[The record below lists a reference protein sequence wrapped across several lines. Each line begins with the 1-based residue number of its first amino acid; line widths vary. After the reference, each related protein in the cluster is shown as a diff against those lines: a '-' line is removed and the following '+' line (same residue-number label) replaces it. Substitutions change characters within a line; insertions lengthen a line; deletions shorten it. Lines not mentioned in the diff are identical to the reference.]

1 MNSILYTGIMVVLW
15 ILNLFNGT
23 GLGSAFQTTER
34 ARLLIYLIFLIIV
47 ITNAKKNIKP
57 IYYLIIAMPFFFIA
71 VSYLKGYNY
80 MGLHYVSSLMLV
92 YILSKLRVNVNAVRL
107 TGIAYAVMGM
117 AVLVIYDFGSLL
129 SGWNGNSIGMIGLY
143 SYLVFLIPLYNV
155 KSLSSKIIIIA
166 VTVLYA
172 FLIGPTDSR
181 SCILFA
187 IIGVLFA
194 LSILP
199 RRLIIRT
206 DRRYYL
212 WLLIPLFVAIFVIIV
227 SKGPYMDAI
236 NIWSYTNFEKPIFNG
251 RDKIWEM
258 GFQKFY
264 ADFIMGSGNLN
275 AYNWHNCVIHCLTSY
290 GIIGFIL
297 WIVSFKNILSI
308 GRPWIND
315 IIVQGCII
323 TFIIIYLQQSVEL
336 GLISE
341 SPNLLPYVIL
351 GMMLGRVKEL
361 NIKNE
366 KASVEQAYEKDN
378 GNNTD
383 LQCGGAS

>member
-1 MNSILYTGIMVVLW
+1 MNSIIYTVIMVVLW

-34 ARLLIYLIFLIIV
+34 ARLLIYFIFFIIV
-47 ITNAKKNIKP
+47 ITNARRNIKL
-57 IYYLIIAMPFFFIA
+57 IYYPIIGMSLFFMA
-71 VSYLKGYNY
+71 LSYLKGYNY
-80 MGLHYVSSLMLV
+80 MGLHYVSSFMLV
-92 YILSKLRVNVNAVRL
+92 YILSKLRVNFKAVRL

-117 AVLVIYDFGSLL
+117 LVLFIYDFGSLL

-143 SYLVFLIPLYNV
+143 SYLVFLIPLYDV
-155 KSLSSKIIIIA
+155 KSFNSKIVIIA
-166 VTVLYA
+166 ITALYA

-181 SCILFA
+181 SSILFA
-187 IIGVLFA
+187 ILGVLFA

-199 RRLIIRT
+199 RRLITGT

-227 SKGPYMDAI
+227 SKGPYMDAL
-236 NIWSYTNFEKPIFNG
+236 NLWSIEKFDKYIFNG
-251 RDKIWEM
+251 RDEIWEM
-258 GFQKFY
+258 GFKKFF
-264 ADFIMGSGNLN
+264 ASFFMGSGNLS
-275 AYNWHNCVIHCLTSY
+275 AANWHNCVVACLTSY

-297 WIVSFKNILSI
+297 WIVSFKNILSM

-315 IIVQGCII
+315 IIVHGCII

-336 GLISE
+336 GLIME
-341 SPNLLPYVIL
+341 SPNLLPYIIL

-361 NIKNE
+361 NTKSK
-366 KASVEQAYEKDN
+366 KASVEQDYEKDN

-383 LQCGGAS
+383 LQCGEAS

>member
-1 MNSILYTGIMVVLW
+1 MSSIIYTVIMVVLW

-34 ARLLIYLIFLIIV
+34 ARLLIYIIFFIIV
-47 ITNAKKNIKP
+47 IINAKKNIKP
-57 IYYLIIAMPFFFIA
+57 IYYPIIGMSFFFIF
-71 VSYLKGYNY
+71 VSFLKGYNY
-80 MGLHYVSSLMLV
+80 MGLHYISSFMLIF
-92 YILSKLRVNVNAVRL
+92 ILSKLRVNVKAVRL

-117 AVLVIYDFGSLL
+117 AILIIYDFGSLL

-143 SYLVFLIPLYNV
+143 SYLVFLIPFYDV
-155 KSLSSKIIIIA
+155 KGFYSKIVIIA
-166 VTVLYA
+166 ITALYA

-181 SCILFA
+181 SSVLFA
-187 IIGVLFA
+187 IVGVLFA

-199 RRLIIRT
+199 RRLIT
-206 DRRYYL
+206 GTNRRFVL
-212 WLLIPLFVAIFVIIV
+212 CFLIPLFVAIFVIIV

-236 NIWSYTNFEKPIFNG
+236 NMWSYTNFEKPIFNG
-251 RDKIWEM
+251 RDEIWEM
-258 GFQKFY
+258 GFQKFF
-264 ADFIMGSGNLN
+264 DSFLMGSGNLN
-275 AYNWHNCVIHCLTSY
+275 AYNWHNCVISCLTSY

-366 KASVEQAYEKDN
+366 KIRVEQAYEKNN
-378 GNNTD
+378 GYNTD
-383 LQCGGAS
+383 L

>member
-1 MNSILYTGIMVVLW
+1 MSSIIYTVIMVVLW

-34 ARLLIYLIFLIIV
+34 ARLLIYFIFSIIV
-47 ITNAKKNIKP
+47 ITNARRNIKP
-57 IYYLIIAMPFFFIA
+57 IYYPIIGMSLFFIV

-80 MGLHYVSSLMLV
+80 MGLHYISSFLLIF
-92 YILSKLRVNVNAVRL
+92 ILSKLRVNVKAVRL

-117 AVLVIYDFGSLL
+117 AILIIYDFGSLL
-129 SGWNGNSIGMIGLY
+129 SGWNSNSIGMIGLY
-143 SYLVFLIPLYNV
+143 SYLFFLIPLYDV
-155 KSLSSKIIIIA
+155 KSFNSKIVIIA
-166 VTVLYA
+166 ITALYA

-181 SCILFA
+181 SSVLFA
-187 IIGVLFA
+187 IVGVLFA

-199 RRLIIRT
+199 RRLITAT

-212 WLLIPLFVAIFVIIV
+212 LLLIPLFVAIFVIIV
-227 SKGPYMDAI
+227 SKGPYMDAL
-236 NIWSYTNFEKPIFNG
+236 NLWSIEKFGKYIFNG
-251 RDKIWEM
+251 RDEIWEM
-258 GFQKFY
+258 GFKKLF
-264 ADFIMGSGNLN
+264 DSFLMGGGNLN
-275 AYNWHNCVIHCLTSY
+275 SYNWHNCVIHGLTSY

-297 WIVSFKNILSI
+297 WIVSFKNILSM

-323 TFIIIYLQQSVEL
+323 TFIVIYLQQSVEL

-341 SPNLLPYVIL
+341 SPNLLPYIIL

-366 KASVEQAYEKDN
+366 KASVEQAYEKNN
-378 GNNTD
+378 GYNTD
-383 LQCGGAS
+383 L